1 MSILTAAAVTALG
14 KILLK
19 AGAPMLKRILEKEV
33 GGTASEA
40 GSVVIDAIGAALGVA
55 PTPDAIVA
63 KHEAEPVVVESVIH
77 DVEVSRDWT
86 TYLLLATAGR
96 DRLIEREDT
105 KGFFHNGWRPAMSW
119 LVIFLFAWSMVA
131 VPLANATLGGAIAAP
146 STNDILQFAGI
157 WLVVY
162 GRGHTGK
169 SVWGAK

>member
-1 MSILTAAAVTALG
+1 MINLAIHRQGQHVAPAQRIAGDLADRLAHRATAGVTSGALG
-14 KILLK
+14 AFTGWTWDDTNTLTVTLDA
-19 AGAPMLKRILEKEV
+19 AG
-33 GGTASEA
+33 
-40 GSVVIDAIGAALGVA
+40 GARA
-55 PTPDAIVA
+55 TIR
-63 KHEAEPVVVESVIH
+63 
-77 DVEVSRDWT
+77 DVEVSRDWVA
-86 TYLLLATAGR
+86 YLQMATAGR

-157 WLVVY
+157 WLVIY
-162 GRGHTGK
+162 GGGHTVK

>member
-40 GSVVIDAIGAALGVA
+40 GSVVIDAIGSALGVP
-55 PTPDAIVA
+55 PTPEAIVA
-63 KHEAEPVVVESVIH
+63 KHEAEPAVVESVIR
-77 DVEVSRDWT
+77 DVEVSRDWVA
-86 TYLLLATAGR
+86 YLQMATAGR

-157 WLVVY
+157 WLVIY
-162 GRGHTGK
+162 GGGHTVK